1 MTVLSDPVAN
11 GDEGTT
17 HVPPRRRDRVSLALG
32 ILMERF
38 DVEEDEAFRHLVALA
53 QRTQGRVEDAA
64 ESIIR
69 RRATDPTF
77 EVA

>member
-1 MTVLSDPVAN
+1 
-11 GDEGTT
+11 
-17 HVPPRRRDRVSLALG
+17 
-32 ILMERF
+32 MERF

-53 QRTQGRVEDAA
+53 QRTQVRVEEVA

-69 RRATDPTF
+69 RRATEPTF